1 VLFPIRRRLPHAV
14 PFPNGVKD
22 RVVAFEPA
30 PAPFESAL
38 TDYRAARFND
48 CIRSLRGHQ
57 TLPERVL
64 RARALLRLTRYEEA
78 SESLKTV
85 PQSSEVSHQL
95 RASALVVR
103 AAVATL
109 LGRFSRADEDLA
121 AARLH
126 VYSAPSPALEAEFEY
141 YSAMLRWVQGDFA
154 AGETGA
160 RRVLDIENSGP
171 PPYEGSTPALAASRA
186 RAVMILGYEVAR
198 EGRFRAYVDLLLHAL
213 AELDCGEDPDP
224 YLEAVLLRDL
234 AFGARE
240 LDLPTVASV
249 VRERAEVLPWTSELD
264 EQHAHVQRSLAWCAA
279 LAGDHLGA
287 LRNLRLSAEIA
298 PAPTWK
304 LLALLERS
312 YLARELDQLILAEE
326 ELRLAQDLSSTID
339 WEGTKGEESFGL
351 LHLALLTAERDPAA
365 AQSWLARYDSLHQ
378 NSSPLLLGRPDPRAR
393 ALELYARGSVAE
405 AEGLAS
411 HAVALYTDAFE
422 LWDRLGCSWRAA
434 LAASRLART
443 TGAASFVEYEEQ
455 AVRRRPESWLALQ
468 YARSRPTFPI
478 VP

>member
-1 VLFPIRRRLPHAV
+1 MLFPIRRRLPHAG
-14 PFPNGVKD
+14 PFTNGMKD

-30 PAPFESAL
+30 PAPFQSAL
-38 TDYRAARFND
+38 ADYRAARFND
-48 CIRSLRGHQ
+48 CIRGLRGHQ

-78 SESLKTV
+78 AECLKSLPQLGEV
-85 PQSSEVSHQL
+85 PHSL
-95 RASALVVR
+95 RASALIVR

-109 LGRFSRADEDLA
+109 LGRYPRAEEDLA
-121 AARLH
+121 LARLH

-141 YSAMLRWVQGDFA
+141 YCAMLRWVQGDFA

-160 RRVLDIENSGP
+160 RRLLDLGNSGSGEV
-171 PPYEGSTPALAASRA
+171 EGSLPPLAVSRA

-213 AELDCGEDPDP
+213 AELDCGEERDP

-240 LDLPTVASV
+240 LDLPTVAAV

-264 EQHAHVQRSLAWCAA
+264 EQHAHVLRSLAWCAA

-287 LRNLRLSAEIA
+287 LRNLRLSTEIA
-298 PAPTWK
+298 PAPTWR

-312 YLARELDQLILAEE
+312 YLARELEQQILAEE
-326 ELRLAQDLSSTID
+326 ELRLAQDLSTSID
-339 WEGTKGEESFGL
+339 WERTKGEETFGL

-365 AQSWLARYDSLHQ
+365 AQGWLARYESLHH

-411 HAVALYTDAFE
+411 HSVALYTAAFE

-434 LAASRLART
+434 LAASRLARA
-443 TGAASFVEYEEQ
+443 TGAAPFLEYEER
-455 AVRRRPESWLALQ
+455 AARERPESWLALQ
-468 YARSRPTFPI
+468 YARSRPAFPV

>member
-14 PFPNGVKD
+14 PFPNGMKD

-38 TDYRAARFND
+38 ADYRAARFTD
-48 CIRSLRGHQ
+48 CIRSLRGHL
-57 TLPERVL
+57 TLPERIL
-64 RARALLRLTRYEEA
+64 RARALLRLLRHEEA
-78 SESLKTV
+78 WESLKSL
-85 PQSSEVSHQL
+85 PPLAEASHSL
-95 RASALVVR
+95 RASALIVR

-109 LGRFSRADEDLA
+109 LGRFPRAEEDLA
-121 AARLH
+121 AARIH

-141 YSAMLRWVQGDFA
+141 YCAMLRWVQGDFA

-160 RRVLDIENSGP
+160 RRVLDIENGAPSH
-171 PPYEGSTPALAASRA
+171 EGSTPPLAASRA

-213 AELDCGEDPDP
+213 AELDCGDGSDP
-224 YLEAVLLRDL
+224 YLEAVLLRDI

-240 LDLPTVASV
+240 LDLPTVAAV
-249 VRERAEVLPWTSELD
+249 VRERAEILPWTPELD
-264 EQHAHVQRSLAWCAA
+264 EQHAHVLRSLAWCAA

-298 PAPTWK
+298 PSATWR

-312 YLARELDQLILAEE
+312 YLARELDQQILAEE
-326 ELRLAQDLSSTID
+326 ELRLAQDLSATID
-339 WEGTKGEESFGL
+339 WERTKGEETFGL

-365 AQSWLARYDSLHQ
+365 AQGWLARYDSLYQ

-434 LAASRLART
+434 LAASRLARS
-443 TGAASFVEYEEQ
+443 TGGASFLEYEERAAQ
-455 AVRRRPESWLALQ
+455 RRPESWLALQ
-468 YARSRPTFPI
+468 YARSRPTFPL